1 MIDCDNEDNS
11 KDDALEII
19 VNDDKINVNCNEVSK
34 NTFIKIES
42 SENLSTECNNE
53 ECIQQHLNYKSENM
67 KNNVN
72 SYEHKESN
80 LDKNVANIQIC
91 NDLFSNVKY
100 PESPMQNQNELESL
114 NNCKNFNLCKN
125 NIYDGQISNSMQSLI
140 NKSCLNEKSENS
152 TSNESSQEETNSET
166 AFSIESD
173 CIIETVGNFTSNDCS
188 GIQSAFGM
196 VQTESAVTNT
206 LNQVSRRLSLVCES
220 AFTEGSSAELC
231 DNGET
236 YIYSTS
242 PHLNPVTLNNS
253 VTSLNSAV
261 LSRLQHSLPHTNSV
275 PNNLSLCHVGKKNLS
290 PIVPKTLPPPLEK
303 NFSSV
308 NLRTTYRC
316 DSDSEINSLKKIGF
330 LKTQKSSL
338 DNLSTSS
345 LSILPPISTKD
356 ARKKSYM
363 VGSVRAFGSLLG
375 TEELSR
381 YFPDN
386 KIKIFIGTWN
396 MNSQSSPKDIND
408 FLLPEKIHS
417 VPDIYAIGVQEGM
430 QDKKE
435 WEILMQTSIGP
446 SHVLFHSA
454 SLGVLYL
461 AIFLRRDLIWFCSV
475 PEDASINTR
484 AASMVKTKGA
494 VAICFVFFGT
504 SFLFINSH
512 LTAHEEKL
520 KERLADYKK
529 ICNAIDL
536 PKQLPLKPPYHHK
549 EVVDRFD
556 YVFWCGDLNF
566 RLIQD
571 RSAVM
576 SFVEEKLHQLTLS
589 YDMLLQ
595 SDQLHKAMQEGMAFS
610 GFKEGKINFGPSY
623 KFNIGTDL
631 FDAKLRVPSYT
642 DRVLYKSRKSG
653 VVECLNYDTVPS
665 IKTSDHKPVYAVF
678 EVSIRPGRDN
688 IPLAAGLFNRD
699 VYLEAMRRRASAL
712 DVTADSRSSIVCS
725 IM

>member
-11 KDDALEII
+11 KDDALQII
-19 VNDDKINVNCNEVSK
+19 VNDDKINVNCNEINK

-42 SENLSTECNNE
+42 SENLSTKCNNE
-53 ECIQQHLNYKSENM
+53 ECIEQHLNYKSENM

-100 PESPMQNQNELESL
+100 PESPMQDQNELESL
-114 NNCKNFNLCKN
+114 NNCKNFNLCK

-188 GIQSAFGM
+188 GIQSAFGT

-220 AFTEGSSAELC
+220 AFTEGSSAELR
-231 DNGET
+231 DNDET

-242 PHLNPVTLNNS
+242 LHLNPITLNNS
-253 VTSLNSAV
+253 VTSLNSTV
-261 LSRLQHSLPHTNSV
+261 LNRLQYSLPHTNSV

-316 DSDSEINSLKKIGF
+316 DSDSEINSLKKMGF

-375 TEELSR
+375 VEELSR

-396 MNSQSSPKDIND
+396 MNSQNSPKDIDD
-408 FLLPEKIHS
+408 FLLPEKIHF

-494 VAICFVFFGT
+494 VAICFIFFGT

-512 LTAHEEKL
+512 LTAHAEKL

-549 EVVDRFD
+549 EVVERFD

-576 SFVEEKLHQLTLS
+576 SFVEEKLNQLTLS

-595 SDQLHKAMQEGMAFS
+595 SDQLHKAMREGMAFS

-653 VVECLNYDTVPS
+653 AIECLNYDKVPS
-665 IKTSDHKPVYAVF
+665 VKTSDHKPVYAVF
-678 EVSIRPGRDN
+678 EASVRPGRDN